1 MKAMRQFPVVLV
13 SLLLALAGCS
23 TKNIPL
29 SPHRIDVQQGNAL
42 EQEAVDKLKTGMT
55 RSQVRFL
62 LGTPLL
68 IDPFHT
74 NRWDYVYNYR
84 TSGKLT
90 EKKRLMLIFEGDVLA
105 RIEGEGFSPANSPAA
120 MVKPA
125 EQTAVAPAK
134 PPVVPDSVPLA
145 APVPPAS
152 PVEPVTDKVAAT
164 ATPASAPV
172 EATAPVNQTD
182 RRLDETSIV
191 PPLRQ
196 AEVQP
201 AETKSKPAPLA
212 DRPPEPVALQ
222 TAANVEAVKPDVM
235 PAFPDAVQ
243 PAQSSEEQVVAATN
257 AWAQAWRVRD
267 EDAYIAAYAS
277 SFRPQGGLNRAEWEK
292 RRRLL
297 LGLSRNIDLKLD
309 SISAEMQGDKKALVT
324 FNQFYTSDSYQDA
337 VIKQLRLILV
347 DGRWLIEEEKV
358 LGPLKIRK

>member
-1 MKAMRQFPVVLV
+1 MNALRLIPLVL
-13 SLLLALAGCS
+13 SLAACTS
-23 TKNIPL
+23 VNVPL
-29 SPHRIDVQQGNAL
+29 SPHRIDVQQGNAMD
-42 EQEAVDKLKTGMT
+42 QEAVDKLKTGMT

-68 IDPFHT
+68 VDPFHS

-90 EKKRLMLIFEGDVLA
+90 EKKRLTLIFEGDVLA
-105 RIEGEGFSPANSPAA
+105 RIEGEGFSPANAPA

-125 EQTAVAPAK
+125 EQTAVSAAK
-134 PPVVPDSVPLA
+134 PPVVPESVPLA
-145 APVPPAS
+145 APVSPA
-152 PVEPVTDKVAAT
+152 EPVTDKTAIAAT
-164 ATPASAPV
+164 PVTTPDKAAVP
-172 EATAPVNQTD
+172 ANQAD

-196 AEVQP
+196 PETQP
-201 AETKSKPAPLA
+201 AEAKARPAPVT
-212 DRPPEPVALQ
+212 DRPPESVALQ

-235 PAFPDAVQ
+235 PVFPDAAQ
-243 PAQSSEEQVVAATN
+243 PAQSPEEQVLSATN

-277 SFRPQGGLNRAEWEK
+277 SFRPQGGLSRAEWEK

-309 SISAEMQGDKKALVT
+309 SVTAEIQSEKKALVT

-337 VIKQLRLILV
+337 VIKQLKFILV
-347 DGRWLIEEEKV
+347 DGRWQIDEEKV

>member
-1 MKAMRQFPVVLV
+1 VNALRLIPLVLSMAACTSV
-13 SLLLALAGCS
+13 
-23 TKNIPL
+23 NVPL
-29 SPHRIDVQQGNAL
+29 SPHRIDVQQGNAMD
-42 EQEAVDKLKTGMT
+42 QESVDKLKTGMT

-68 IDPFHT
+68 VDPFHT

-90 EKKRLMLIFEGDVLA
+90 EKKRLTLVFEGDVLA
-105 RIEGEGFSPANSPAA
+105 RIEGEGFSPASSPAV
-120 MVKPA
+120 VKPA

-134 PPVVPDSVPLA
+134 PPVVPESVLLA
-145 APVPPAS
+145 APVPSAS
-152 PVEPVTDKVAAT
+152 PAVPVTDKVVVT
-164 ATPASAPV
+164 ATPVSAPV

-196 AEVQP
+196 AETQP
-201 AETKSKPAPLA
+201 AEAKSKSALLN

-222 TAANVEAVKPDVM
+222 AAANVEAVKPDVM

-277 SFRPQGGLNRAEWEK
+277 SFRPQGGLSRAEWEK

-309 SISAEMQGDKKALVT
+309 SVSTEMQGEKKALVT